1 MEELDDWGLSAEE
14 LNFLEEDA
22 IKKISERK
30 ASSSSASVSVA
41 PSTSS
46 SSPLPSKAS
55 AASHMNPPSMSPEQ
69 PFSRN
74 SSESRYQKVETFPPL
89 GLSSTDA
96 SRETGKDTTSAL
108 SKLCVRLCLHASG
121 VIAAKFNYHPLLV
134 DAFHKIP
141 KASWHGKERLWMFP
155 PSSLAVAE
163 EVLNVVTGVDVE
175 VQTLDPLVRRAL
187 AAASSVPD
195 LRASALNRS
204 RSLGI
209 ASVSSYSV
217 IETEQPLHRSP
228 LFPSRAAF
236 VALSP
241 WQRCSQLHDHHCHL
255 ATPDASLLG
264 SAAAS
269 VTTLNCTIV
278 RPLLHPS
285 YVLNAIAVAACIP
298 DAWPVL
304 VVTPS
309 SLRLQW
315 ASMIQ
320 QWLNIPS
327 ADILVVLSQHG
338 GSNKAGFK
346 IVFSNLKSNIH
357 LDGVFNIVSYDVVPK
372 IQDILLASEFKIVI
386 ADESHFM
393 KNAQAKRTNACLPV
407 LQKAQYAILLSGTPA
422 LSRPIELFK
431 QLEAL
436 YPGVYKNVHE
446 YGNRYCKGGIF
457 GLYQGASNHEE
468 LHSLMKATVMIRR
481 LKKDVL
487 SQLPVKR
494 RQQVFLDLNEKDLKQ
509 IRIMFRELEVVK
521 MNIQACDSPEKIES
535 LKFMQKN
542 LINKI
547 YNDSAEA
554 KIPAVLD
561 YLSTVIEADCKFLI
575 FAHHQPMIDAIHQF
589 LLLSIKAGGVGLNL
603 TAASTIFFAELTWTP
618 GDIIQAEDRA
628 HRIGQVPSALELL
641 SPFYWCKDQKGRPA
655 LQETVGLSS
664 HHSLLPS
671 PSAVAAPTTQPSDPR
686 CVLFAGTANSDEPHR
701 RISFP
706 LLLCCGLLGREGA
719 RRQGMAL
726 RRALGW
732 SDGELM
738 RSDAKPCTRLM
749 RHTAGIFKVGG
760 ALAFWVRGGGS
771 AGGCE
776 REKRVETFPALGLSS
791 TCASRETGK
800 DTTSALSKLCVRL
813 YLHASGVIAAKF
825 DYHPLLIDAFRKI
838 PKASWHGKER
848 LWMFPPSSL
857 KVAKKVLNAV
867 AGVDVEVQKVHPL
880 VRRALAAA
888 SAVPDLREDLY
899 DRMPSYVESKLLPFQ
914 REGIRFMLQHGGRAL
929 LADDMGLGKT
939 LQALDFRPRSFI
951 ELLISSLLILFKLD
965 HLIYAIAVAACIPD
979 AWPVLVV
986 TPSSLRLH
994 WASMIQQ
1001 WLNIPS
1007 ADILVVLSQH
1017 GGSNKAGFK
1026 IAFSNLKSNIH
1037 LDGVFNIVSY
1047 DVVPKIQDILLASEF
1062 KIVIADESHFMKNAQ
1077 AKRTNGCLPV
1087 LQKAQYAILLSG
1099 TPALSRPIE
1108 LFKQL
1113 EALYPG
1119 VYKNVHEYG
1128 NRYCKGGFFGLYQGA
1143 SNHEELHSLMKA
1155 TVMIRRLK
1163 KDVLSQ
1169 LPVKRRQQVFLDL
1182 NEKDLKQIRIMFREL
1197 EVVKMNIQ
1205 ACDSPEKMES
1215 LKFTQKNLINKIYND
1230 SAEVKIPAVLDYL
1243 STVIEA
1249 DCKFLIFAHHQPMID
1264 AIHQFLLLSI
1274 KAGGVG
1280 LNLTAASTIF
1290 FAELTWTPGDII
1302 QAEDRAHRIGQ
1313 PFASGSSLVMEHP
1326 SEN

>member
-1 MEELDDWGLSAEE
+1 
-14 LNFLEEDA
+14 
-22 IKKISERK
+22 
-30 ASSSSASVSVA
+30 
-41 PSTSS
+41 
-46 SSPLPSKAS
+46 
-55 AASHMNPPSMSPEQ
+55 
-69 PFSRN
+69 
-74 SSESRYQKVETFPPL
+74 
-89 GLSSTDA
+89 
-96 SRETGKDTTSAL
+96 
-108 SKLCVRLCLHASG
+108 
-121 VIAAKFNYHPLLV
+121 
-134 DAFHKIP
+134 
-141 KASWHGKERLWMFP
+141 
-155 PSSLAVAE
+155 
-163 EVLNVVTGVDVE
+163 
-175 VQTLDPLVRRAL
+175 
-187 AAASSVPD
+187 
-195 LRASALNRS
+195 
-204 RSLGI
+204 
-209 ASVSSYSV
+209 
-217 IETEQPLHRSP
+217 
-228 LFPSRAAF
+228 
-236 VALSP
+236 
-241 WQRCSQLHDHHCHL
+241 
-255 ATPDASLLG
+255 
-264 SAAAS
+264 
-269 VTTLNCTIV
+269 
-278 RPLLHPS
+278 
-285 YVLNAIAVAACIP
+285 
-298 DAWPVL
+298 
-304 VVTPS
+304 
-309 SLRLQW
+309 
-315 ASMIQ
+315 
-320 QWLNIPS
+320 
-327 ADILVVLSQHG
+327 
-338 GSNKAGFK
+338 
-346 IVFSNLKSNIH
+346 
-357 LDGVFNIVSYDVVPK
+357 
-372 IQDILLASEFKIVI
+372 
-386 ADESHFM
+386 
-393 KNAQAKRTNACLPV
+393 
-407 LQKAQYAILLSGTPA
+407 
-422 LSRPIELFK
+422 
-431 QLEAL
+431 
-436 YPGVYKNVHE
+436 
-446 YGNRYCKGGIF
+446 
-457 GLYQGASNHEE
+457 
-468 LHSLMKATVMIRR
+468 
-481 LKKDVL
+481 
-487 SQLPVKR
+487 
-494 RQQVFLDLNEKDLKQ
+494 
-509 IRIMFRELEVVK
+509 
-521 MNIQACDSPEKIES
+521 
-535 LKFMQKN
+535 
-542 LINKI
+542 
-547 YNDSAEA
+547 
-554 KIPAVLD
+554 
-561 YLSTVIEADCKFLI
+561 
-575 FAHHQPMIDAIHQF
+575 
-589 LLLSIKAGGVGLNL
+589 
-603 TAASTIFFAELTWTP
+603 
-618 GDIIQAEDRA
+618 
-628 HRIGQVPSALELL
+628 
-641 SPFYWCKDQKGRPA
+641 
-655 LQETVGLSS
+655 
-664 HHSLLPS
+664 
-671 PSAVAAPTTQPSDPR
+671 
-686 CVLFAGTANSDEPHR
+686 
-701 RISFP
+701 
-706 LLLCCGLLGREGA
+706 
-719 RRQGMAL
+719 MAL

-888 SAVPDLREDLY
+888 SAVPDLRAF
-899 DRMPSYVESKLLPFQ
+899 SN
-914 REGIRFMLQHGGRAL
+914 GLQSLTMRILSDSA
-929 LADDMGLGKT
+929 
-939 LQALDFRPRSFI
+939 FSNSFV
-951 ELLISSLLILFKLD
+951 
-965 HLIYAIAVAACIPD
+965 AIAVAACIPD